1 MMFETLEP
9 RPTDALLG
17 LMAAFKS
24 DLRSTKIDVGVGV
37 YRDEYGLT
45 PVMKAVKEA
54 ETQLLQTQQSKT
66 YVGLMGDAQF
76 NLSMIDLVVG
86 QQARALGGRIRAV
99 QTTGGCAALR
109 ALADLIASSKPNAK
123 VWLSNPT
130 WINHLPLIGAA
141 RLSLAQYPYYDP
153 ATQSVDF
160 AAMIDC
166 LKQLGPAD
174 VVLLHGG
181 CHNPTGADLSTE
193 QWSLIADLA
202 VDRGFLPF
210 VDFAY
215 QGLGK
220 GIDADAEGVRI
231 LAAKV
236 PEMLLAVSCS
246 KSFGI
251 YRERVGCAMVIGAN
265 SSATQNML
273 DQVLTLIR
281 GNYSMPPDHGAAA
294 VQMVLN
300 NPNLKVIWQDE
311 LNGMRARIQGL
322 REGLAIEFRKQTN
335 TNIYDYI
342 AKQFGMFSLLGLA
355 VAQVLALREQ
365 FGIYMPNDS
374 RTNIAGLNAN
384 QIDTFVSAILQV
396 KRTV

>member
-1 MMFETLEP
+1 MFETLEP

-24 DLRSTKIDVGVGV
+24 DTRITKIDVGVGV

-45 PVMKAVKEA
+45 PVMRAVKEA
-54 ETQLLQTQQSKT
+54 ETRLLHAQQSKT
-66 YVGLMGDAQF
+66 YVGLLGDAQF
-76 NLSMIDLVVG
+76 NSAMIDLVAG
-86 QQARALGGRIRAV
+86 PQASVLGGRIRAV

-109 ALADLIASSKPNAK
+109 ALADLVACTKPNAT

-141 RLSLAQYPYYDP
+141 RLSLAQYPYYHA
-153 ATQSVDF
+153 ATKSVDF
-160 AAMIDC
+160 AAMMDC
-166 LKQLGPAD
+166 LSKLGPAD

-181 CHNPTGADLSTE
+181 CHNPTGADLTDD
-193 QWSLIADLA
+193 QWNQIADVA
-202 VDRGFLPF
+202 VAKGFLPF
-210 VDFAY
+210 IDFAY

-220 GIDADAEGVRI
+220 GIDDDAFGVQT

-251 YRERVGCAMVIGAN
+251 YRERVGSAMVIGAN
-265 SSATQNML
+265 PSATQNML

-300 NPNLKVIWQDE
+300 NADLKGMWQDE
-311 LNGMRARIQGL
+311 LNGMRARIHGL
-322 REGLAIEFRKQTN
+322 REGLANGFRKQTN
-335 TNIYDYI
+335 SGTYDYI
-342 AKQFGMFSLLGLA
+342 AEQFGMFSLLGLTP
-355 VAQVLALREQ
+355 AQVTGLRDR

-374 RTNIAGLNAN
+374 RTNIAGLNAD
-384 QIDTFVSAILQV
+384 QIDLFVSAILQV